1 MGITE
6 RVWDALTTVLRMN
19 DKIERMTVTLKSQ
32 QDKIE
37 NLTERI
43 IRLETASS
51 SVALSAGIATL
62 RERYCRRIDGAVTC
76 HAR

>member
-19 DKIERMTVTLKSQ
+19 DKIERMTVALKSQ

-43 IRLETASS
+43 IRLETALELGLAIRGDRNAPGSL
-51 SVALSAGIATL
+51 LS
-62 RERYCRRIDGAVTC
+62 ED
-76 HAR
+76 

>member
-19 DKIERMTVTLKSQ
+19 DKIERMTVALKSQ

-43 IRLETASS
+43 IRLETALELGL
-51 SVALSAGIATL
+51 AI
-62 RERYCRRIDGAVTC
+62 RRDRNAPGSLLPED
-76 HAR
+76 